1 MSEVAIFSFGSV
13 LFVMTTWATFSF
25 GMRRM
30 HELQSEDLANS
41 QRISEVRTDGLT
53 EIHVTE
59 RLTGEPSPPIM
70 ER

>member
-25 GMRRM
+25 GMRRI
-30 HELQSEDLANS
+30 HELHRRDLVES
-41 QRISEVRTDGLT
+41 DRIAEVRTDGLT
-53 EIHVTE
+53 EIHLSGLLEDET
-59 RLTGEPSPPIM
+59 PSPIV